1 MIRNTPGGQVKSNIS
16 LTERFSR
23 GIYIS
28 MKRLIYSVAFLVC
41 LSTALFSQS
50 SITRDLPE
58 SYNSPG
64 TVDVEIDI
72 MTDMFNMPNGAVIM
86 ETLPAGWQVIDT
98 SVSPAPFSKKYYPET
113 NTYKWLYFSASGLWP
128 FTISYSA
135 SVPAGETGTK
145 YFSGTLKVSDEEEIQ
160 AVGDTS
166 IGQAQAGGSGDIN
179 GDTFTDISDVILC
192 LRMSVGLEINV
203 NETPYSSPYNDTLKG
218 LANMNGD
225 EYVDISDVILILRKS
240 VGL

>member
-1 MIRNTPGGQVKSNIS
+1 MIRNTSGRQVKSNIS

-86 ETLPAGWQVIDT
+86 ETLPAG
-98 SVSPAPFSKKYYPET
+98 
-113 NTYKWLYFSASGLWP
+113 
-128 FTISYSA
+128 
-135 SVPAGETGTK
+135 
-145 YFSGTLKVSDEEEIQ
+145 
-160 AVGDTS
+160 
-166 IGQAQAGGSGDIN
+166 
-179 GDTFTDISDVILC
+179 
-192 LRMSVGLEINV
+192 
-203 NETPYSSPYNDTLKG
+203 
-218 LANMNGD
+218 
-225 EYVDISDVILILRKS
+225 
-240 VGL
+240 